1 MRPFKRFKNWLVV
14 VYYACL
20 AFSEEY
26 QNKNDQQEA
35 NEPQANQVT
44 LDDAL
49 AELEPNVAA
58 QQSEDS
64 EVLAQQQQAALEML
78 DTIAQGTSEN
88 AAPLGDSKTAAPA
101 AERETNNV
109 VLPKPVAVSSAP
121 VMASK
126 PKAQPALPVILPSVK
141 QQGTNGAAA
150 SEPPET
156 TGKYQ
161 PGAVNEQTAQRL
173 ARLLVSEIK
182 LYHKSKTEGEGASDV
197 NIYDM
202 LKEPIDKSRQH
213 YKQRMG
219 KTAIETMPDYFHG
232 ELVRSLCG
240 GDASRLGPNYQPLNK
255 TA

>member
-26 QNKNDQQEA
+26 QNKNDRQEA

-44 LDDAL
+44 LDEAL
-49 AELEPNVAA
+49 AELEPNITA

-78 DTIAQGTSEN
+78 DTIAQGTSEK
-88 AAPLGDSKTAAPA
+88 AAPVGDSKTPAPA
-101 AERETNNV
+101 AEPKTSKV
-109 VLPKPVAVSSAP
+109 VPPKPVAVSSAP
-121 VMASK
+121 VIASK
-126 PKAQPALPVILPSVK
+126 PNAQPTPPVISPSVT
-141 QQGTNGAAA
+141 QQGTNGATA
-150 SEPPET
+150 EPQQT

-182 LYHKSKTEGEGASDV
+182 LYHKSKTEGEDVSDV

>member
-1 MRPFKRFKNWLVV
+1 MRHLKRFKNWLGV
-14 VYYACL
+14 VYCACL
-20 AFSEEY
+20 AFSAEY
-26 QNKNDQQEA
+26 QNRNHKQEG
-35 NEPQANQVT
+35 NEPQANHIT

-49 AELEPNVAA
+49 AELEPIVAA

-64 EVLAQQQQAALEML
+64 EVSAQQQQAALEML
-78 DTIAQGTSEN
+78 DTIAQGTSEK
-88 AAPLGDSKTAAPA
+88 AAPVGDSKAAAPA
-101 AERETNNV
+101 AEPETSKV
-109 VLPKPVAVSSAP
+109 VPPKPVAVSSAP
-121 VMASK
+121 VIENK
-126 PKAQPALPVILPSVK
+126 PKAQPAPPVISPSVN
-141 QQGTNGAAA
+141 QQGTNGAA
-150 SEPPET
+150 SEPQQT

-182 LYHKSKTEGEGASDV
+182 LYHKSKTEGEDAIDV
-197 NIYDM
+197 NIYDT

>member
-26 QNKNDQQEA
+26 QNKNDEQEA
-35 NEPQANQVT
+35 NEPQANLVT

-64 EVLAQQQQAALEML
+64 EVSAQQQQAALEML
-78 DTIAQGTSEN
+78 DTIAQGTSEK
-88 AAPLGDSKTAAPA
+88 AAPVGDSKTAVPA
-101 AERETNNV
+101 AEPKTSKV
-109 VLPKPVAVSSAP
+109 VPPIPVAVSSAP
-121 VMASK
+121 VIASK
-126 PKAQPALPVILPSVK
+126 PTAQPAPPVISPSVT
-141 QQGTNGAAA
+141 QQGTNGAA
-150 SEPPET
+150 SEPQQT

-182 LYHKSKTEGEGASDV
+182 LYHKSKTEGEDVGDV